1 MLDSTAHTKIQRVLG
16 MLDQALA
23 ADDVDGALQLFAD
36 DCHWRDFVSFTWNL
50 KTLAG
55 KEEVGAMLRACLKQ
69 VRPSGWG
76 LPDGEVGAAPMASP
90 RASSASRR
98 PSGVARATS
107 SSGTTRY
114 GSC

>member
-23 ADDVDGALQLFAD
+23 AGDVDGALQLFAD

-55 KEEVGAMLRACLKQ
+55 KEEVGAKLRDMMPWIKK
-69 VRPSGWG
+69 
-76 LPDGEVGAAPMASP
+76 GALVDKSKN
-90 RASSASRR
+90 
-98 PSGVARATS
+98 
-107 SSGTTRY
+107 
-114 GSC
+114 